1 VYFDRWWREWTSR
14 SREGLTHV
22 LYLARHGTPSVG
34 IAGGVVAEGS
44 VWLIS
49 MQGSLTRLLGGV
61 VNPTL
66 GDLLREGVAV

>member
-1 VYFDRWWREWTSR
+1 MDVKEPGR
-14 SREGLTHV
+14 SYPRALPGATRN
-22 LYLARHGTPSVG
+22 AVG
-34 IAGGVVAEGS
+34 RIAGGVVAEGS